1 MASQGADL
9 RKQIMDLAAM
19 YYREAWP
26 ERPFR
31 PGIDPVPVSGKVFD
45 QEEVQYLLDSS
56 LDFWLTAGRYATQ
69 FERELAQ
76 LQGVRYAMLTNSGSS
91 ANLLALSA
99 LTSPALKDRQLVPG
113 DEVITAAAGFPTT
126 VNPIIQ
132 HGCIPVFVDSELPT
146 YNLDTALLE
155 AAISSRT
162 KAIMAAHTLGN
173 PLDMETIRSVADKH
187 GLWVIE
193 DTCDAL
199 GSLYRGQRC
208 GTFGDIATFSFYPA
222 HHITMGEG
230 GAVTTSQPRLKKL
243 IESFRDWGRDCW
255 CEPGKDNSCGRRFN
269 WQLGDLPH
277 GYDHKYTYSH
287 IGYNLKVT
295 DMQAA
300 IGCAQLQKL
309 PAFTAQRQANFEYL
323 RRHLEPLSD
332 CLLLPEATEGS
343 EPSWFGFP
351 LTVLEGSSRSRQEV
365 VRFLEDRKIGTRLL
379 FAGNLLRQPAYRSV
393 AHRVSGEL
401 RQADRIMERTFWIGV
416 YPGLTQ
422 PMLDYMI
429 ESLYAAWDRRH
440 PG

>member
-9 RKQIMDLAAM
+9 RKQIMDLAAI

-31 PGIDPVPVSGKVFD
+31 PGIDQVPVSGKVFD

-99 LTSPALKDRQLVPG
+99 LTSPALKDRRLVSG

-146 YNLDTALLE
+146 YNLDTAQLE
-155 AAISSRT
+155 AAISPRT

-173 PLDMETIRSVADKH
+173 PLDMETIRSVADRH

-309 PAFTAQRQANFEYL
+309 PAFTTQRQANFEYL

-351 LTVLEGSSRSRQEV
+351 LTVLEGSPRSRQEV